1 MVKLKVFIL
10 ELAMSILESLK
21 EKLGRLKRSF
31 WHALGG
37 LWYALR
43 RELNLQIELLA
54 GILVVITMLILP
66 IQKWEGV
73 VLVIMITWVLVLEV
87 LNTLL
92 ERLVNLLKPRIHP
105 YVGTLKDL
113 MAAAVFLSAAGAA
126 VVGLIIFWPYLL

>member
-1 MVKLKVFIL
+1 
-10 ELAMSILESLK
+10 MSILESLK